1 MSVSLKK
8 KFEFILARERS
19 LAHSVARSV
28 VIPKPIG
35 VWEFMIPVI
44 FILNFMKNK
53 QVKELF
59 IQNFMFTK
67 KLALQAAFDM
77 IKLERSREEVIVQIE
92 EKTGNILA
100 SEETQ
105 GIYSDEIRR
114 EQIKEIDLLIDHY
127 CKLFATN
134 GTDYS
139 SLVANAYQNRQ
150 SYMAFVEQL
159 KSVEKEVSKAA
170 QQTLGDKTDTVALS
184 RIEAATARI
193 RMAEVEKI
201 FGTESRQ

>member
-1 MSVSLKK
+1 LSASLNQ
-8 KFEFILARERS
+8 KFERILARERS

-28 VIPKPIG
+28 VIPRPIG

-77 IKLERSREEVIVQIE
+77 INSERSREEVMVQIE
-92 EKTGNILA
+92 EKTGKILA

-105 GIYSDEIRR
+105 GIYSNEIRR
-114 EQIKEIDLLIDHY
+114 EQIKEIGLLIDHY
-127 CKLFATN
+127 CKLFE
-134 GTDYS
+134 TDGKDHS
-139 SLVANAYQNRQ
+139 SLVAHAYQNRQ
-150 SYMAFVEQL
+150 SYTAFVEQL
-159 KSVEKEVSKAA
+159 KSVEKQVSKAA
-170 QQTLGDKTDTVALS
+170 QKTLGDKTDTVALS

-201 FGTESRQ
+201 FGT

>member
-1 MSVSLKK
+1 M
-8 KFEFILARERS
+8 R
-19 LAHSVARSV
+19 
-28 VIPKPIG
+28 
-35 VWEFMIPVI
+35 
-44 FILNFMKNK
+44 NK

-77 IKLERSREEVIVQIE
+77 IKLERSREEVMVQIE

-105 GIYSDEIRR
+105 GIYSNDIRR

-127 CKLFATN
+127 CKLFETD
-134 GTDYS
+134 GKDYS

-150 SYMAFVEQL
+150 SYTAFVEQL
-159 KSVEKEVSKAA
+159 KSIEKQVSKAA
-170 QQTLGDKTDTVALS
+170 QKTLGDKTDTVALS

-201 FGTESRQ
+201 FGT